1 MDQLKIVTSL
11 DGGYAQWWSALPQE
25 DSGFRSLWV
34 TADGYF
40 YCLARKQM
48 KVCSKLFTTPM
59 HTIEARQSFHLI
71 SSQVVVTCARILTR
85 PQAEVLKGDL
95 YESEGISASAA
106 RWRSAVGGLGNRRTI
121 GTSRWMATSSF
132 LGWTVT
138 ELYVCKS
145 SWVIV

>member
-48 KVCSKLFTTPM
+48 KVCSKVFTTPM
-59 HTIEARQSFHLI
+59 YTIEACQSFHL
-71 SSQVVVTCARILTR
+71 SSQVVVTCARILTH

-95 YESEGISASAA
+95 CESD
-106 RWRSAVGGLGNRRTI
+106 GGFRF
-121 GTSRWMATSSF
+121 SRKMEVSCGWAGESSF
-132 LGWTVT
+132 DWNFTLDGYVFVPWLDSHRV
-138 ELYVCKS
+138 EYVCES
-145 SWVIV
+145 SRVIV